1 MTDGAAL
8 LRAVIAQPAED
19 TPRLVYADWLDENG
33 DPDRAAFVR
42 GQCALADMELWDDGY
57 TALDVRCRQLE
68 RAHPEWLGPLVP
80 FVSRGEHFSGDR
92 DRPFARGFPARVEL
106 TPAQFAEH
114 RRHLFT
120 ETPVREIEFKM
131 EAGAGGLSKRA
142 GLSKLTG
149 AEFAFARDPSA
160 ARAVLACL
168 ERLGGLKHFGLIGSI
183 LGEKEAGD
191 VFASAALAAVESLT
205 IMGTRLP
212 ASAEAA
218 FAALDWP
225 DLRRLLRVW
234 VSQLDWLR
242 APWVNQLEELT
253 IYDTEPNLSIG
264 QRRLLA
270 DVLPATAI
278 KKLSLGWWALDAAGG
293 RALGEA
299 VARSRVRS
307 LALAQTSTSA
317 EVAGALVTPAVLA
330 QLRALYFSWAELD
343 AEVIGRLAGSRLRV
357 CALDHITCD
366 ALAALGRQPGLPEL
380 TDLRLGMVWKRK
392 DDPFAERLRALLEAG
407 TLPRLVSLTLCDTT
421 PHRGTATANWDRIA
435 TALAACPAVAGL
447 RELQLDTVT
456 GAGARALANSPHL
469 NELQLLNVHVWPKR
483 PRAERALTARFGT
496 RVNTEIVSRE
506 Y

>member
-42 GQCALADMELWDDGY
+42 GQCALAGMEPWDDGY

-68 RAHPEWLGPLVP
+68 RAHPEWPGPLAP
-80 FVSRGEHFSGDR
+80 FVSRTERFSGDR
-92 DRPFARGFPARVEL
+92 DRPFERGFPARVEL
-106 TPAQFAEH
+106 TPAQFADH

-120 ETPVREIEFKM
+120 ETPVREIEFRM
-131 EAGAGGLSKRA
+131 DAGAGGLAKRA

-149 AEFAFARDPSA
+149 AEFSLARDPAA

-168 ERLGGLKHFGLIGSI
+168 ERLGGLQHFGLRGSI
-183 LGEKEAGD
+183 LSEKQAGD

-205 IMGTRLP
+205 IMGTPLP

-225 DLRRLLRVW
+225 DLRRLVRVW
-234 VSQLDWLR
+234 VSQVDWLR

-253 IYDTEPNLSIG
+253 IQDTEPNLSIG

-270 DVLPATAI
+270 DVLPGTAVR
-278 KKLSLGWWALDAAGG
+278 KLNLGWWALDAAGG
-293 RALGEA
+293 QALGEA

-317 EVAGALVTPAVLA
+317 EVAAALLTPNLLA
-330 QLRALYFSWAELD
+330 QVRALYFSWADLD
-343 AEVIGRLAGSRLRV
+343 ADAVGRLVGTQLRV

-366 ALAALGRQPGLPEL
+366 ALAALGRRPGLPEL

-392 DDPFAERLRALLEAG
+392 DDPFAERLRALLEDG
-407 TLPRLVSLTLCDTT
+407 KLPRLVSLTLCDTT

-456 GAGARALANSPHL
+456 AAAARALADSPHL
-469 NELQLLNVHVWPKR
+469 SDLQLLNVRVWPEDAA
-483 PRAERALTARFGT
+483 AERALSERFGA